1 MSYFPVRT
9 VLLRPAEGT
18 WHVDDQQQP
27 DKIDSTA
34 PATRIREALHEAS
47 RAPRLAAA
55 ERLSQLSLL
64 SVIVATLAMAVWLL
78 VSKDAR
84 ILVLKRL
91 VRQNGVGQSLTVST
105 RDLPPLLSPRPEP
118 VPVLEPKPVATSL
131 PAPGPRRPATPDRSQ
146 AEQARSP
153 VSAPTAEPVPAP
165 RPDLDR
171 GGATLVPSGEGSETE
186 APRAAAPSS
195 GPQISQEAA
204 SAAYELVLSVRGGM
218 RRLVSQEPSR
228 WQVVK
233 EDNGVLWIDIVIAGN
248 GEDHYIWAVGLQK
261 GTVEPLSQAARN
273 LEE

>member
-1 MSYFPVRT
+1 M
-9 VLLRPAEGT
+9 
-18 WHVDDQQQP
+18 DDQQQP

-34 PATRIREALHEAS
+34 PAIRIREALHEAS

-64 SVIVATLAMAVWLL
+64 SVIVATLAVAVWLL

-105 RDLPPLLSPRPEP
+105 RDLPPLLSPQSEP
-118 VPVLEPKPVATSL
+118 VPALEPKPVATSL
-131 PAPGPRRPATPDRSQ
+131 PAPAARRPATPDRSP

-153 VSAPTAEPVPAP
+153 ASAPMAEPAPVP

-171 GGATLVPSGEGSETE
+171 GGATLVPSGERSETE
-186 APRAAAPSS
+186 APKAAAPSS
-195 GPQISQEAA
+195 GPQISREAA

-218 RRLVSQEPSR
+218 RRLVSQGPSR

-233 EDNGVLWIDIVIAGN
+233 EDNGVLWIDIVIARN
-248 GEDHYIWAVGLQK
+248 GENHYIWAVGLQK